1 MIKKI
6 VSIVLCTLIFG
17 SYLTF
22 AEEDATPTPEATVV
36 VVDSLGLNAKAAVL
50 LDAKTGMVLYQKNM
64 SDQMDPASI
73 TKILTVYL
81 ALEKLDENSILTA
94 SASAIDNIDRSS
106 SHIWL
111 DYGEQAPM
119 IDLAYASMMA
129 SANDATNVLAE
140 AVSGTQDDF
149 ATFMNEVAMDAGAL
163 NSNFT
168 NAHGLPDDGHKTTA
182 YDMAVILRTAMKSDK
197 FKEVFGALRY
207 DMAPTNKQSETRVFS
222 SGNEMMK
229 NSKFKYEG
237 VTGGKVGWTEIAGY
251 TMVGTA
257 TKDNMDLIAV
267 VLGCETSD
275 ARYEDMTKLFN
286 YGFTNF
292 KTIVMSKDLA
302 SNKVEM
308 KEGKKVIGEAIF
320 SLKKDLNVLLPMTQ
334 NEETLA
340 MRVEYKKADEGSKIE
355 GYAII
360 SLDGVDVGEV
370 QLEKEMILY
379 DLSFSATTLP
389 MVVQIINYMSVGVL
403 LLFVSIK
410 VLAEIK
416 KNTKLPD

>member
-6 VSIVLCTLIFG
+6 VTILICTILLNGGI
-17 SYLTF
+17 TF
-22 AEEDATPTPEATVV
+22 AEEETTPTPEPTVV

-64 SDQMDPASI
+64 NESMDPASI
-73 TKILTVYL
+73 TKILTVYI
-81 ALEKLDENSILTA
+81 ALEKLEPDSILTA
-94 SASAIDNIDRSS
+94 SDTAIDNIDRTS

-119 IDLAYASMMA
+119 IDFAYASMMA

-140 AVSGTQDDF
+140 AVSGTQENF
-149 ATFMNEVAMDAGAL
+149 AVLMNEVASDTGAK

-182 YDMAVILRTAMKSDK
+182 YDMAVILRKAMKSDK
-197 FKEVFGALRY
+197 FAEVFGALRY

-229 NSKFKYEG
+229 NSKYKYDG
-237 VTGGKVGWTEIAGY
+237 VTGGKVGWTQIAGY

-257 TKDNMDLIAV
+257 TIDNMDLIAV
-267 VLGCETSD
+267 VLGCESSD
-275 ARYEDMTKLFN
+275 TRYEDMTKLFN
-286 YGFTNF
+286 YGFNNF
-292 KTIVMSKDLA
+292 KTVTLSKDLA
-302 SNKVEM
+302 TNKTEL
-308 KEGKKVIGEAIF
+308 KEGKKVIGEVNF
-320 SLKKDLNVLLPMTQ
+320 YLKKDLNVLLPMAQ
-334 NEETLA
+334 NEDALT
-340 MRVEYKKADEGSKIE
+340 MRVVYKKADEGTNIE
-355 GYAII
+355 GYAVIA
-360 SLDGVDVGEV
+360 LDGVDVGEV
-370 QLEKEMILY
+370 QLEKEMTLF
-379 DLSFSATTLP
+379 DLSFTGKTLP
-389 MVVQIINYMSVGVL
+389 IIVRIINYMSIAIL

-416 KNTKLPD
+416 KNTKLPE